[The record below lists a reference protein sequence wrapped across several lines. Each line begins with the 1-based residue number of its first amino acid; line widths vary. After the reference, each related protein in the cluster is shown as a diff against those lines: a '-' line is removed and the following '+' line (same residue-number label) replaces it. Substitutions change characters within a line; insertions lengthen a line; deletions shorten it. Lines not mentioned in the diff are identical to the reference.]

1 MKTLS
6 PFLLVLAFALTLAT
20 AHADDSAAS
29 AELRI
34 SADGFNPHV
43 LQVPAGKP
51 LVVKVVNSSTEPVEF
66 ESFKLHRE
74 RAIEPGQTVS
84 VRLPALSPGSYDFFD
99 DFHQKLPE
107 GSIVAK

>member
-1 MKTLS
+1 MKTFS
-6 PFLLVLAFALTLAT
+6 AFLLAIAVALALGT
-20 AHADDSAAS
+20 AHADDNPC

-34 SADGFNPHV
+34 GADGFAPQV

-51 LVVKVVNSSTEPVEF
+51 LIVKVVNASAEPVEF

-74 RAIEPGQTVS
+74 RAIEPGRAVTV
-84 VRLPALSPGSYDFFD
+84 RIPALSPGSYDFFD